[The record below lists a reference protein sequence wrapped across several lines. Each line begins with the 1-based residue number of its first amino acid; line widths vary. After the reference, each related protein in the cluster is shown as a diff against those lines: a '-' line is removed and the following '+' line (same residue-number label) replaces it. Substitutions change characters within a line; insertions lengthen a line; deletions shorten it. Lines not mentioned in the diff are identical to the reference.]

1 MPAIKSIHENTVK
14 NICKNIHEHT
24 KDDWTVLSGYASKKV
39 SGRPWV
45 YDRYLAELLDV
56 SPVFLR
62 SIEYGKRGMSIDT
75 LAKLAAALQVST
87 DYILFGS

>member
-1 MPAIKSIHENTVK
+1 MGVQKMIELFYLGMRVRKCREDHEYT
-14 NICKNIHEHT
+14 IE
-24 KDDWTVLSGYASKKV
+24 
-39 SGRPWV
+39 
-45 YDRYLAELLDV
+45 YLAELLDI